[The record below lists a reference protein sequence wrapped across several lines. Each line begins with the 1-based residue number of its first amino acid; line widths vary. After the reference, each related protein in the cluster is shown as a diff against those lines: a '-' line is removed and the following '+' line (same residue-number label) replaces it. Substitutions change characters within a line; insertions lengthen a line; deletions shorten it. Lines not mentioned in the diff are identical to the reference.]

1 VALAACPSIQEDTM
15 QPVDQRRTPGRPLG
29 PPPRGPLTPPPSP
42 ALDPFAAGDPDAN
55 VDATPTA
62 PAASAPLRLAAPALL
77 VEARFRGVT
86 LASRLLR
93 ADQSRA
99 FAIGDARGADAPVN
113 PAWLPDTGAPP
124 GPRRHIFLEPAPGG
138 FVLNLSAAM
147 RPRLLT
153 ELQALALG
161 PDAGRAEAPLALP
174 PGSRLHVPC
183 GEVSFDI
190 HPAEPAAAVPRPRL
204 PSDWRENG
212 KYLLA
217 GALAIGL
224 LMLIVHLIPADPR
237 ALSLDMIDGSGRLA
251 RALTIPVEIATPA
264 IDSAKSMHEA
274 AGGSGAPAAAK
285 PSGQAGDRKAP
296 RDANRRLAIKG
307 TAPPQDARAA
317 AARIHDSTL
326 LAVLDGPRS
335 SALDDVFSDRSALGS
350 EAHDVLG
357 NLIASNIGP
366 GWGAGGIGIFGTG
379 RGGGGE
385 GEGTIGGGG
394 PLHTIGRM
402 GGGGGRDYG
411 WGHGIGDLA
420 THKPHGPD
428 AIPGIGHVQGNLDK
442 EIIRRIVRR
451 HLNEVRFCYQDALTK
466 RPSLEG
472 RLVTQFTIAP
482 SGRVLAAVVQSSTLK
497 AVAVEACV
505 VNAIKRWEFPAPE
518 HGGLAMVS
526 YPFTF
531 APAGD

>member
-1 VALAACPSIQEDTM
+1 M
-15 QPVDQRRTPGRPLG
+15 QPADIRRPIGRPRHPLD
-29 PPPRGPLTPPPSP
+29 PPPPLPSD
-42 ALDPFAAGDPDAN
+42 LEAGDGDATF
-55 VDATPTA
+55 DATPTA
-62 PAASAPLRLAAPALL
+62 PSMSAPLRLAAPALL
-77 VEARFRGVT
+77 IEARFRGVT

-93 ADQSRA
+93 ADEPRTFS
-99 FAIGDARGADAPVN
+99 IGDARGSDAPVN
-113 PAWLPDTGAPP
+113 PAWLPDSGAPLV
-124 GPRRHIFLEPAPGG
+124 PRRHVFLEPTPGG

-147 RPRLLT
+147 RPRLVT
-153 ELQALALG
+153 ELQALALA

-183 GEVSFDI
+183 GEVAFDI
-190 HPAEPAAAVPRPRL
+190 HPAEPVAAVPRPHL

-212 KYLLA
+212 KYLL
-217 GALAIGL
+217 GVALAVGL
-224 LMLIVHLIPADPR
+224 LMLIVHLIPADPH
-237 ALSLDMIDGSGRLA
+237 ALSLDTIDASERFA
-251 RALTIPVEIATPA
+251 RAVTIPLEITAPA
-264 IDSAKSMHEA
+264 IDSARAMHDA
-274 AGGSGAPAAAK
+274 AGGSGAPAAAN

-296 RDANRRLAIKG
+296 RDADRRLAIKG
-307 TAPPQDARAA
+307 TARQQDARAA
-317 AARIHDSTL
+317 AAQVHDSTL
-326 LAVLDGPRS
+326 LAVLDGPR
-335 SALDDVFSDRSALGS
+335 ARAVDDVFSDAPALGS
-350 EAHDVLG
+350 EAQSVLG
-357 NLIASNIGP
+357 TLIASNIGP

-394 PLHTIGRM
+394 PLHTIGRV
-402 GGGGGRDYG
+402 GGGGGPGYG